1 MLSGTGRGRLPT
13 RSAIARLDHGCVADL
28 QYETR
33 YAEEDRSA
41 LNVPVSL
48 LGGGNRA
55 VRRGADTPL
64 RRGGFYGPR
73 ARALPGVPGVP
84 EPVGDRGSEGARLAG
99 AAVCGGAGGHQGSAG
114 GTGGRGC

>member
-41 LNVPVSL
+41 LNLPVYL
-48 LGGGNRA
+48 LEKLNTGPELDHS
-55 VRRGADTPL
+55 GAWL
-64 RRGGFYGPR
+64 
-73 ARALPGVPGVP
+73 
-84 EPVGDRGSEGARLAG
+84 SEGEQAQISRQSCKGWPDSASRWERDAKG
-99 AAVCGGAGGHQGSAG
+99 AS
-114 GTGGRGC
+114 T